1 MGTVKTDFDNAPFK
15 ESPENTAPVCASP
28 VPSRKALDFLDD
40 ELGIFFHF
48 GIRTFNEDNRD
59 WDHQEMPLSSFRP
72 TALDCKQWIRCIK
85 EAGAKYAVL
94 TTKHHDGFANWP
106 SAYTEY
112 CVRNTPWKDG
122 KGDVVREFVDACRE
136 YGLKVG
142 LYYSCAQFSTK
153 DMTGAQYNDFV
164 CGQLQE
170 LFGGNYGEMD
180 EIWFDACGSDAFDF
194 DEDRIEKLLR
204 TMQPNAL
211 IFGAW
216 GRDIQWVGN
225 EWGHAYM
232 DNSNNIT
239 FRGQPK
245 FAPVECDA
253 CMTRRT
259 PENFWF
265 YNETNKGYIRTVDE
279 LVGMYY
285 LTVGRGSNLLL
296 NIAPDRRGLL
306 PQYCADRISA
316 MRRELDYRFRL
327 CKVRSGAVTCRI
339 EDDGKKCFTVQLEGF
354 RLIDHIVIRENLESG
369 EHIRA
374 FTAYAV
380 PFEGDNVRHIGR
392 VDVFLGKTVGH
403 KRICTFPP
411 IRAGFVDIV
420 LDDADAAAQLSGIEV
435 FYVGDRS
442 GNQVLG

>member
-1 MGTVKTDFDNAPFK
+1 MQNGKIQ
-15 ESPENTAPVCASP
+15 SPP
-28 VPSRKALDFLDD
+28 VPTARTLDFLDD
-40 ELGIFFHF
+40 EFGLFFHF

-59 WDHQEMPLSSFRP
+59 WDHQEMPLSLFCP
-72 TALDCKQWIRCIK
+72 TALDCGQWIRCAQK
-85 EAGAKYAVL
+85 AGARYAIL
-94 TTKHHDGFANWP
+94 TAKHHDGFTNWP

-112 CVRNTPWKDG
+112 GVHNTPWQDG

-142 LYYSCAQFSTK
+142 LYYSCAQFDTQN
-153 DMTGAQYNDFV
+153 MTSAQYNDFV

-204 TMQPNAL
+204 QMQPNAL

-232 DNSNNIT
+232 DNSNNIL

-296 NIAPDRRGLL
+296 NIAPDRCGLL
-306 PQYCADRISA
+306 PQYCVDRLSA

-327 CKVRSGAVTCRI
+327 CKVRSGAMTCRI
-339 EDDGKKCFTVQLEGF
+339 EDDGKKCFTVPLDGF

-380 PFEGDNVRHIGR
+380 PFEGDDVRHIGR

-411 IRAGFVDIV
+411 IRTEFVDIV